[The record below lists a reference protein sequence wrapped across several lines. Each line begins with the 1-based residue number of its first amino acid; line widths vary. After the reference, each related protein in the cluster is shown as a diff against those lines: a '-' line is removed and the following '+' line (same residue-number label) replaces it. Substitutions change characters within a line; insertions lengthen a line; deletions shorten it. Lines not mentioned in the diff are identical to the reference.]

1 MNPLK
6 DAVAYAKLVKIE
18 HTLFAL
24 PFALSALCLAKLE
37 SVSFGIGK
45 IILCVAAF
53 TAARAAAMGFNRLVD
68 RKFDAANGRTKNRP
82 SATGEISPTAVA
94 VFTAVSAAA
103 FVGFAFCLN
112 RLCFGLSFP
121 ALAVLLGYSYTKR
134 FTATAH
140 YFIGLAL
147 ALAPIGGWIAVAGGF
162 DFKILAPAAALFF
175 SISAFDVIYAL
186 QDMQFDRQNGLHSI
200 PAALGKNGALGV
212 VAVSFF
218 AAAAMFFLTGGIFD
232 LGAVYFACAC
242 AISALFAFG
251 LCAVAFG
258 GAKFI
263 GTVFLY
269 INIAVGWLSFFGIAY
284 RTAQMYLFRQ

>member
-1 MNPLK
+1 MNLLK

-103 FVGFAFCLN
+103 FVGFAFSLN
-112 RLCFGLSFP
+112 RLCFWLSFP

-162 DFKILAPAAALFF
+162 DFKILVPAAALFF

-218 AAAAMFFLTGGIFD
+218 AAAAMFFWTGGIFN

-242 AISALFAFG
+242 TISALFAFG

-284 RTAQMYLFRQ
+284 RTAQMYLF

>member
-103 FVGFAFCLN
+103 FVGFAFSLN
-112 RLCFGLSFP
+112 KLCFWLSFP

-175 SISAFDVIYAL
+175 SISAFDVIYAR

-200 PAALGKNGALGV
+200 PAALGKNGSLGV
-212 VAVSFF
+212 VAVSYF
-218 AAAAMFFLTGGIFD
+218 AAAAMFFLTGGIFY

-284 RTAQMYLFRQ
+284 RTAQMYLF